1 MNMSEVKV
9 ISHKETFLVTDKIPG
24 LFLKYALPGVI
35 GLLFLGIQS
44 VIDGILLGRFVGVNA
59 LASVNII
66 LPCYSLMAALAI
78 VMGVGCQTLIGISLG
93 RSDRKE
99 ANNALTTLFFFLF
112 GFAALISGTLY
123 IFAEDVARIL
133 GASDVLVA
141 GSVSYI
147 RALVPF
153 FPVMAI
159 MFLGDYVLKVLGR
172 PMYASM
178 VMASTVVINIA
189 FDLLF
194 VVVLGWGI
202 AGAGLGTGLAFTIG
216 ALCNVPYLFSQKQI
230 ISVQQGKFKS
240 SLVWKAFYNGSSEGM
255 TELSAGITVFLFNIT
270 MMKYLGESGV
280 AAFTVIN
287 YVLFISITVFLGIS
301 DGIIPIISYNYGA
314 KRPDRIETVLRLAA
328 RTNMT
333 IGFILFF
340 ILFFFGGQIIGL
352 FFEGDSPEV
361 VSLASYGIRIYSFAF
376 LLNGLNIL
384 SSSYFT
390 AIGNAKISVV
400 ISLLR
405 GLVFV
410 LIGIL
415 VFPPV
420 FGINSIWFD
429 IPIAEACTLVVS
441 AWLVKRSIFKLRK
454 QSVKNKSKL

>member
-1 MNMSEVKV
+1 MNMNEAKV
-9 ISHKETFLVTDKIPG
+9 ISHREAFLVTDRIPG

-35 GLLFLGIQS
+35 GLLFLGMQS
-44 VIDGILLGRFVGVNA
+44 VIDGVLLGRFVGVNA

-93 RSDRKE
+93 RSDKKE

-112 GFAALISGTLY
+112 GFAALISGMLY
-123 IFAEDVARIL
+123 IFAEDVARLL
-133 GASDVLVA
+133 GASDLLVT

-147 RALVPF
+147 RSLVPF
-153 FPVMAI
+153 FPVMSV

-178 VMASTVVINIA
+178 VMASTVLVNIA
-189 FDLLF
+189 FDLFF
-194 VVVLGWGI
+194 VVFLDWGI
-202 AGAGLGTGLAFTIG
+202 AGAGLGTGLAFSIG
-216 ALCNVPYLFSQKQI
+216 ALCNVPYMFSRKQV
-230 ISVQQGKFKS
+230 ISVQKGKFRT
-240 SLVWKAFYNGSSEGM
+240 SLIWKAFYNGSSEGM
-255 TELSAGITVFLFNIT
+255 TELSAGITVFLFNVT

-301 DGIIPIISYNYGA
+301 DGIIPIISYNFGA

-328 RTNMT
+328 RTNMM
-333 IGFILFF
+333 IGSILFF
-340 ILFFFGGQIIGL
+340 ILFFFGGQIIAL
-352 FFEGDSPEV
+352 FFNGDAPEV
-361 VSLASYGIRIYSFAF
+361 VSVASYGIRIYSFAF

-384 SSSYFT
+384 ASSYFT

-415 VFPPV
+415 VFPSI

-429 IPIAEACTLVVS
+429 IPVAEACTLIVS
-441 AWLVKRSIFKLRK
+441 VWLVKRSILKLRK
-454 QSVKNKSKL
+454 QVIENENK